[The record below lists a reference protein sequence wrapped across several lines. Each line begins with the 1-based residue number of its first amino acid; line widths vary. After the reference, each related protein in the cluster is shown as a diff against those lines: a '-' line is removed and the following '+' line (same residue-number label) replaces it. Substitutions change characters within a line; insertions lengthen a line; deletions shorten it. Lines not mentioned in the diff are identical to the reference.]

1 MYKTPEEVREAVR
14 RAVRF
19 GESFPLP
26 KAERLTAQNVSALQ
40 ATGGGRINRID
51 VRQFIAGKTGE
62 AGPPRLIFNRLGNR
76 VVEEAVEGVKLV
88 VVDHLVHG
96 VSQPE

>member
-1 MYKTPEEVREAVR
+1 MSAGAKVKRMYKTPEEVREAVR

-51 VRQFIAGKTGE
+51 VRQFIAGKEIQTH
-62 AGPPRLIFNRLGNR
+62 A
-76 VVEEAVEGVKLV
+76 
-88 VVDHLVHG
+88 
-96 VSQPE
+96 SQAMEQSRSLRAQPGRQDLLD